1 MRSLR
6 LLPVTGTL
14 VRRARP
20 GCDNGGGVSAREVES
35 VVQEQS
41 SVAEMIRS
49 GIERMPYNA
58 MVGVRIVE
66 MDGGRARGT
75 LAARPEVGNHVGTMH
90 AGAQFSLIEAASGA
104 AVSSAFL
111 DLLGRATP
119 LAQGAEV
126 TYRRPAKG
134 DVVADAVLSPEEIAR
149 VRSELDAHG
158 RARFDVVVS
167 VTDADGTL
175 ATEATMRWYIRL
187 NRS

>member
-1 MRSLR
+1 
-6 LLPVTGTL
+6 
-14 VRRARP
+14 
-20 GCDNGGGVSAREVES
+20 VSAREVVS

-58 MVGVRIVE
+58 MLGVRIVE
-66 MDGGRARGT
+66 MDGGHAKGA

-126 TYRRPAKG
+126 TYRRPARG
-134 DVVADAVLSPEEIAR
+134 DVVADAVLSPEEIDR
-149 VRSELDAHG
+149 VRRELDTHG
-158 RARFDVVVS
+158 RARFDVAVG
-167 VTDADGTL
+167 VTDAEGTL
-175 ATEATMRWYIRL
+175 ATEAVMRWYIRL
-187 NRS
+187 NAPSAR